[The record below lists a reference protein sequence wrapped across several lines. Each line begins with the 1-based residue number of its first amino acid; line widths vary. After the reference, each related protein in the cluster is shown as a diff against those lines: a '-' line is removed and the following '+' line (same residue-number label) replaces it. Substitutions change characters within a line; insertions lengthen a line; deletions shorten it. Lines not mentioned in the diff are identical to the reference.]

1 MSFRH
6 PVLGVSALVFA
17 LSLAG
22 TAMAQSNSTGN
33 ITGDAKAGDTVL
45 IFNPDTGMKRE
56 IEMRKDG
63 RYRVRS
69 LPTGNYQV
77 TIKHAD
83 GTVGETH
90 GASLRVG
97 TTAFIAADPA
107 PATPSA
113 TPAAAAPAQDTPPRQ
128 P

>member
-1 MSFRH
+1 MSFRR
-6 PVLGVSALVFA
+6 PVPSLSALVLA

-22 TAMAQSNSTGN
+22 MAMAQSNSTGN

-56 IEMRKDG
+56 IEMHKDG

-83 GTVGETH
+83 GSIGETH

-97 TTAFIAADPA
+97 STAFIAADPA
-107 PATPSA
+107 PAA
-113 TPAAAAPAQDTPPRQ
+113 TPAPAVVPTQETSPQQ